1 MKAKTK
7 TSYRRLP
14 FVLVLLLIIIV
25 LIFSYW
31 HLFMRAT
38 ISTNNAYVN
47 GNIIPVQALVSGI
60 VINVTADNSMPV
72 KTGQLLV
79 EQEQNLINQQL
90 ENSKSALA
98 QAVRQTRGQFAD
110 VDQIK
115 GNIAMLQAQRNKL
128 NVNLNRYKKLVAT
141 GAISQQELS
150 DAQADINVLDQ
161 QIISNQASLKKVN
174 ALVTHTNI
182 NSNPLVAQQK
192 ANVIANYIQL
202 NRTSVLAPANGFI
215 ANRSVQAG
223 QQVTA
228 GQLLMNIIPLS
239 DLWVVANIKENRMAH
254 IRTGQPVNV
263 TAHIYGND
271 ITYHGEVIGIE
282 AAGGSTF
289 SMFPPDTTTG
299 NYIHIVERVPVRISL
314 RADELRKYPLRP
326 GMSVDVDID
335 ISNFEKLPL
344 LQSKVAAGSASFST
358 AIYKQEVED
367 ATKLADQII
376 RANQ

>member
-38 ISTNNAYVN
+38 ISTDNAYVN

-72 KTGQLLV
+72 KTGQVLV

-115 GNIAMLQAQRNKL
+115 GNIAMLKAQHNKL

-358 AIYKQEVED
+358 AIYKQEVDD

>member
-14 FVLVLLLIIIV
+14 FVLVLLLIIVV

-38 ISTNNAYVN
+38 ISTDNAYVN

-72 KTGQLLV
+72 KAGQILV

-128 NVNLNRYKKLVAT
+128 NINLNRYKKLAAS

-202 NRTSVLAPANGFI
+202 NRTTVVAPANGFI

-289 SMFPPDTTTG
+289 GMFPPDTTTG

-358 AIYKQEVED
+358 AIYKQEVDD

>member
-1 MKAKTK
+1 M
-7 TSYRRLP
+7 
-14 FVLVLLLIIIV
+14 
-25 LIFSYW
+25 
-31 HLFMRAT
+31 
-38 ISTNNAYVN
+38 
-47 GNIIPVQALVSGI
+47 
-60 VINVTADNSMPV
+60 
-72 KTGQLLV
+72 
-79 EQEQNLINQQL
+79 
-90 ENSKSALA
+90 
-98 QAVRQTRGQFAD
+98 
-110 VDQIK
+110 
-115 GNIAMLQAQRNKL
+115 
-128 NVNLNRYKKLVAT
+128 
-141 GAISQQELS
+141 
-150 DAQADINVLDQ
+150 
-161 QIISNQASLKKVN
+161 
-174 ALVTHTNI
+174 THTNI

-202 NRTSVLAPANGFI
+202 NRTTIVAPANGFI

-228 GQLLMNIIPLS
+228 GQLLMNIIPLN

-335 ISNFEKLPL
+335 ISNFDKLPL

-358 AIYKQEVED
+358 AIYKQEVDD

>member
-38 ISTNNAYVN
+38 ISTDNAYVN

-115 GNIAMLQAQRNKL
+115 GNIAMLKAQHNKL

-202 NRTSVLAPANGFI
+202 NRTTVVAPANGFI

-335 ISNFEKLPL
+335 ISNFDKLPL

-358 AIYKQEVED
+358 AIYKQEVDD

>member
-14 FVLVLLLIIIV
+14 FVLVLLLIIVV

-38 ISTNNAYVN
+38 ISTDNAYVN

-72 KTGQLLV
+72 KAGQILV

-128 NVNLNRYKKLVAT
+128 NINLNRYKKLAAS

-202 NRTSVLAPANGFI
+202 NRTTVVAPANGFI

-228 GQLLMNIIPLS
+228 GQLLMNIIPLN

-344 LQSKVAAGSASFST
+344 LQSKVAARSASFST
-358 AIYKQEVED
+358 TIYKQEVED

>member
-115 GNIAMLQAQRNKL
+115 GDIAMLQAQRNKL

-202 NRTSVLAPANGFI
+202 NRTSVVAPANGFI

-344 LQSKVAAGSASFST
+344 LQSKVAAGGASFST

-376 RANQ
+376 LANQ

>member
-38 ISTNNAYVN
+38 ISTDNAYVN

-115 GNIAMLQAQRNKL
+115 GNIAMLKAQHNKL

-358 AIYKQEVED
+358 AIYKQEVDD

>member
-38 ISTNNAYVN
+38 ISTDNAYVN

-72 KTGQLLV
+72 KTGQVLV

-202 NRTSVLAPANGFI
+202 NRTTVVAPANGFI

-335 ISNFEKLPL
+335 ISNFDKLPL

-358 AIYKQEVED
+358 AIYKQEVDD

>member
-289 SMFPPDTTTG
+289 SIFPPDSTTG
-299 NYIHIVERVPVRISL
+299 NYIHSVERVPVRISL

>member
-38 ISTNNAYVN
+38 ISTDNAYVN

-72 KTGQLLV
+72 KTGQVLV

-115 GNIAMLQAQRNKL
+115 GNIAMLKAQRNKL
-128 NVNLNRYKKLVAT
+128 NGNLNRYKKLVAT

-202 NRTSVLAPANGFI
+202 NRTTVVAPANGFI

-344 LQSKVAAGSASFST
+344 LQSKVATGSASFST
-358 AIYKQEVED
+358 TIYKQEVED
-367 ATKLADQII
+367 ATKLAEQII

>member
-38 ISTNNAYVN
+38 ISTDNAYVN

-72 KTGQLLV
+72 KTGQVLV

-174 ALVTHTNI
+174 ALVTHTKI

-202 NRTSVLAPANGFI
+202 NRTTVVAPANGFI

-335 ISNFEKLPL
+335 ISNFDKLPL

-358 AIYKQEVED
+358 AIYKQEVDD

>member
-38 ISTNNAYVN
+38 ISTDNAYVN

-72 KTGQLLV
+72 KTGQVLV

-115 GNIAMLQAQRNKL
+115 GNIAMLKAQRNKL
-128 NVNLNRYKKLVAT
+128 NVNLNRYKKLAAS

-202 NRTSVLAPANGFI
+202 NRTSVVAPANGFI

-344 LQSKVAAGSASFST
+344 LQSKVAAGGASFST

>member
-38 ISTNNAYVN
+38 ISTDNAYVN

-115 GNIAMLQAQRNKL
+115 GNIAMLKAQRNKL

-202 NRTSVLAPANGFI
+202 NRTTVVAPANGFI

-228 GQLLMNIIPLS
+228 GQLLMNIIPLN

-344 LQSKVAAGSASFST
+344 LQSKVATGSASFST
-358 AIYKQEVED
+358 TIYKQEVED

>member
-38 ISTNNAYVN
+38 ISTDNAYVN

-115 GNIAMLQAQRNKL
+115 GNIAMLKAQHNKL

-335 ISNFEKLPL
+335 ISNFDKLPL

-358 AIYKQEVED
+358 AIYKQEVDD

>member
-14 FVLVLLLIIIV
+14 FVLVLLLIIVV
-25 LIFSYW
+25 LIVSYW

-72 KTGQLLV
+72 KAGQVLI

-115 GNIAMLQAQRNKL
+115 SNIAMLQAQRNKL
-128 NVNLNRYKKLVAT
+128 NAHLNRYKTLVAK

-150 DAQADINVLDQ
+150 DARADLRVLDE
-161 QIISNQASLKKVN
+161 QITSNQASLKKVN

-182 NSNPLVAQQK
+182 NNNPLVAQQK

-202 NRTSVLAPANGFI
+202 NRTTVIAPANGFI
-215 ANRSVQAG
+215 ANRRVQAG

-228 GQLLMNIIPLS
+228 GQLLMNIIPLNE
-239 DLWVVANIKENRMAH
+239 LWVVANIKENRMAR
-254 IRTGQPVNV
+254 IRVGQPVNV

-289 SMFPPDTTTG
+289 SLFPPDTTTG

-314 RADELRKYPLRP
+314 RADELQKYPLRP
-326 GMSVDVDID
+326 GMSVKADID

-344 LQSKVAAGSASFST
+344 LQSKVTARSTSFST
-358 AIYKQEVED
+358 SIYKQEVD
-367 ATKLADQII
+367 NATNLADQII
-376 RANQ
+376 RTNQ

>member
-14 FVLVLLLIIIV
+14 FVLVLLLIIVVI
-25 LIFSYW
+25 IFSYW

-38 ISTNNAYVN
+38 ISTDNAYVN

-72 KTGQLLV
+72 KAGQILV

-128 NVNLNRYKKLVAT
+128 NINLNRYKKLAAS

-202 NRTSVLAPANGFI
+202 NRTTVVAPANGFI

-228 GQLLMNIIPLS
+228 GQLLMNIIPLN

-344 LQSKVAAGSASFST
+344 LQSKVATGSASFST
-358 AIYKQEVED
+358 TIYKQEVED

>member
-38 ISTNNAYVN
+38 ISTDNAYVN

-72 KTGQLLV
+72 KTGQVLI

-202 NRTSVLAPANGFI
+202 NRTTVVAPANGFI

>member
-38 ISTNNAYVN
+38 ISTDNAYVN

-115 GNIAMLQAQRNKL
+115 GNIAMLKAQRNKL

-358 AIYKQEVED
+358 AIYKQEVDD